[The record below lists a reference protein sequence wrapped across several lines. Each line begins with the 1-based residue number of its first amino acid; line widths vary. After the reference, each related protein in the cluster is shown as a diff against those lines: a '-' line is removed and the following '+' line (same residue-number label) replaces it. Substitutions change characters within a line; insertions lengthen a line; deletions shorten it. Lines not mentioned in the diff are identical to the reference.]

1 MKFDEEKIF
10 SIAKIYIKIK
20 QMNNELISNYL
31 DETVEILKNLEISE
45 VILFGSVSK
54 GNYDDESDI
63 DLLIILDID
72 KIPETYEEKM
82 ELRQNIRKSLRVIN
96 RRVSLDLLVYTKKE
110 FEIMKEE
117 GSSFL
122 TEISNTGKKLYEK
135 AS

>member
-1 MKFDEEKIF
+1 MVEL
-10 SIAKIYIKIK
+10 YIKIE
-20 QMNNELISNYL
+20 QMNNELMSNYL
-31 DETVEILKNLEISE
+31 DETVEILKKLEISE

-82 ELRQNIRKSLRVIN
+82 ELRQKIRKSLRAIN
-96 RRVSLDLLVYTKKE
+96 KKISLDLLVYTKKE

-122 TEISNTGKKLYEK
+122 AEINNTGKKLYEK

>member
-1 MKFDEEKIF
+1 MAEL
-10 SIAKIYIKIK
+10 YIKIE
-20 QMNNELISNYL
+20 QMNNELMSNYL
-31 DETVEILKNLEISE
+31 DETVEILKKLEISE

-82 ELRQNIRKSLRVIN
+82 ELRQKIRKSLRAIN
-96 RRVSLDLLVYTKKE
+96 KKVSLDLLVYTKKE

-122 TEISNTGKKLYEK
+122 TEINNTGKKIYEK

>member
-117 GSSFL
+117 GSSFF
-122 TEISNTGKKLYEK
+122 N
-135 AS
+135 

>member
-1 MKFDEEKIF
+1 M
-10 SIAKIYIKIK
+10 
-20 QMNNELISNYL
+20 
-31 DETVEILKNLEISE
+31 
-45 VILFGSVSK
+45 FGSVSK

-117 GSSFL
+117 GSSFF
-122 TEISNTGKKLYEK
+122 N
-135 AS
+135 

>member
-1 MKFDEEKIF
+1 MAEL
-10 SIAKIYIKIK
+10 YIKIE
-20 QMNNELISNYL
+20 QMNNELMSNYL
-31 DETVEILKNLEISE
+31 DETVEILKKLEISE

-82 ELRQNIRKSLRVIN
+82 ELRQKIRKSLRAIN
-96 RRVSLDLLVYTKKE
+96 KKISLDLLVYTKKE

-122 TEISNTGKKLYEK
+122 TEINNTGKKLYEK

>member
-1 MKFDEEKIF
+1 
-10 SIAKIYIKIK
+10 
-20 QMNNELISNYL
+20 MNNELLSNYL
-31 DETVEILKNLEISE
+31 DETVEILKKLEISE

-82 ELRQNIRKSLRVIN
+82 ELRLVISRSLRKIN
-96 RRVSLDLLVYTKKE
+96 KKVPLDLLVYTKKE
-110 FEIMKEE
+110 YEIMKKE

-122 TEISNTGKKLYEK
+122 NEISSTGKKLYEK

>member
-1 MKFDEEKIF
+1 
-10 SIAKIYIKIK
+10 
-20 QMNNELISNYL
+20 MNNELISNYL